1 MERKGDLKAV
11 AWRRVERTAIVG
23 GEWKQLLESG
33 GECVF
38 TLWVAFER
46 GMEASS

>member
-23 GEWKQLLESG
+23 EVWKQLLESG
-33 GECVF
+33 GGGCVYF
-38 TLWVAFER
+38 MGSFER

>member
-11 AWRRVERTAIVG
+11 ALRRVERTAIVG
-23 GEWKQLLESG
+23 EVRKQLLESEG
-33 GECVF
+33 RMCVY
-38 TLWVAFER
+38 LISSIER